1 MLLNEVIYV
10 AVAPLLVAAIAA
22 FGLRWVQAPPTVT
35 WATGVALGYIAGQFV
50 LASRAG
56 VGHAFDS
63 LINPHEASHWL
74 PLAVLL
80 ALGVTLLAT
89 YAPRSW
95 RDGIIALGTLLSVA
109 VPARLLAGH
118 TAQQWSMLEKLSHLA
133 ILSATLGLVWLL
145 LASAGDDR
153 QPRLRQALLVLVAT
167 GAAIVATQS
176 GSFTYGR
183 HCGVVAAALTG
194 VAVVSPRGV
203 SGAAGVV
210 TFTLGSLV
218 ILSCFYAELP
228 PMNAALLFVS
238 LIGAAGRLPEVVSMW
253 PAWRQAALRTAL
265 SLVPLALAI
274 GNSMA

>member
-10 AVAPLLVAAIAA
+10 AVAPLLVAALAA
-22 FGLRWVQAPPTVT
+22 FARRWVQAPPTIA
-35 WATGVALGYIAGQFV
+35 WATGVALGYIAGQFA

-56 VGHAFDS
+56 VGHAFSS

-95 RDGIIALGTLLSVA
+95 RNGIIGLGTLLSVA

-118 TAQQWSMLEKLSHLA
+118 IAQQWSVLEKFSHLVL
-133 ILSATLGLVWLL
+133 LSATLGLVWLL
-145 LASAGDDR
+145 LASTRDER
-153 QPRLRQALLVLVAT
+153 QPRLRQVLLVLVAT
-167 GAAIVATQS
+167 GAAIVTTQS

-183 HCGVVAAALTG
+183 HCGIVAAALTG
-194 VAVVSPRGV
+194 VAIVSPRGV
-203 SGAAGVV
+203 SGAAGVL

-218 ILSCFYAELP
+218 ILSCFYAELSP
-228 PMNAALLFVS
+228 LNAALLFIS
-238 LIGAAGRLPEVVSMW
+238 IIAAAGRLPEVVLMG
-253 PAWRQAALRTAL
+253 PAWRQIAVRTAL

-274 GNSMA
+274 GNSLA